1 MDNVYKVFVIRVIT
15 RVVVMRTDDKY
26 NAVILIIMDL
36 TDSNY
41 RTVTVIV

>member
-26 NAVILIIMDL
+26 NTVILIIMVL
-36 TDSNY
+36 TNSNY